1 MKMTAQEY
9 ARRVQKAGPHSP
21 LLADCLWAF
30 CVGGGICLLGEGL
43 RQLFLRQGADAET
56 AGTLTSCTLILL
68 SAVLT
73 TLGWYQKLAAKAGAG
88 SLVPITGFANAV
100 VSAAI
105 EFKAEGR
112 VPGTGAKMF
121 LIAGPVI
128 VYGTLAAV
136 VYGGCWG
143 LLPYNTEQPRRILQ
157 CHSTSIARSGAFF
170 AEKEKFFM
178 TERRGD
184 TLLFHTPPVIAAQ
197 AAAGGKK
204 ESEGPLAAGF
214 DELTTDNR
222 LGQCSWEAAEKQLQL
237 RAARFCLQKAGLPA
251 EQVDL
256 ALAGDLQAQC
266 TASGYALR
274 ELGVPFAGLFGACS
288 TMAEALALGAALCSS
303 GAAQNLL
310 AMTSSHFCAAE
321 RQFRTPLSYGAVRTP
336 TAQWTATAAGCCL
349 LRPAGQGVGIAAATL
364 GRVQDYNIKDI
375 NNMGAAMAPAAAAT
389 LLQYLADTHA
399 ELRDFDCVYTGDLGL
414 VGSQMLRELLAAEGL
429 LLKNHADCGCLL
441 YDAGEQ
447 RVKSGGSGAGCCAAV
462 LCAHILPKLLRR
474 GSRRV
479 LFIATGALMSQTT
492 FLQKESIPAVAHLV
506 ELTAPE
512 KED

>member
-1 MKMTAQEY
+1 
-9 ARRVQKAGPHSP
+9 
-21 LLADCLWAF
+21 
-30 CVGGGICLLGEGL
+30 
-43 RQLFLRQGADAET
+43 
-56 AGTLTSCTLILL
+56 
-68 SAVLT
+68 
-73 TLGWYQKLAAKAGAG
+73 
-88 SLVPITGFANAV
+88 
-100 VSAAI
+100 
-105 EFKAEGR
+105 
-112 VPGTGAKMF
+112 
-121 LIAGPVI
+121 
-128 VYGTLAAV
+128 
-136 VYGGCWG
+136 
-143 LLPYNTEQPRRILQ
+143 
-157 CHSTSIARSGAFF
+157 
-170 AEKEKFFM
+170 M

-197 AAAGGKK
+197 AAVGGKK
-204 ESEGPLAAGF
+204 ESDGPLAAGF
-214 DELTTDNR
+214 DELTTDNW
-222 LGQCSWEAAEKQLQL
+222 LGQRSWEAAEKQLQL
-237 RAARFCLQKAGLPA
+237 RAARLCLQKASLPA
-251 EQVDL
+251 ERVD
-256 ALAGDLQAQC
+256 
-266 TASGYALR
+266 
-274 ELGVPFAGLFGACS
+274 
-288 TMAEALALGAALCSS
+288 LALGAALCSS

-389 LLQYLADTHA
+389 LLHYLADTHA
-399 ELRDFDCVYTGDLGL
+399 ELRDFDCIYTGDLGL

-441 YDAGEQ
+441 YDAEEQ

-512 KED
+512 KES